1 MTLNVTDLTKLLVK
15 KQSKYCPTVPFT
27 KQLAFSMITKK
38 EALFGGS
45 LGGGKSEAVLQLAL
59 SYVHIPGFSCLIL
72 RKSVADLKLSGALL
86 NRMQDWM
93 APWIA
98 SKEVRY
104 AASEHKFVFK
114 TYHPVTGERCKDA
127 YIQFGYIGES
137 NARTRYQ
144 GAEFNLCVHGD
155 TLVVMGD
162 GSHKKIEEIKVGD
175 FVSTLN
181 GPRRVSRTH
190 RVKKEAV
197 ALLTK
202 HGYQIQ
208 GATHRVLASPSQ
220 KGGDTS
226 KLSSFDDKLSS
237 QTLDSNYGSSTHLDS
252 QCQDLLHK
260 HEPEKLFPGPS
271 LTETNECILY
281 TNLDTCS
288 EEFDR
293 GHQGLLLL
301 DSHFCT
307 SSKQQTLVSSEWV
320 SFQNR
325 RENVDDLLKL
335 QDTDYQEDYSTYLHQ
350 YGELQSNLGLGLQE
364 LSPSLGCVKLS
375 FFSLQDTASVS
386 NHLQTTKCYH
396 PYTCDEIGQFDLQK
410 SSSLLVPL
418 NCDLDLCDI
427 TVEGESHYM
436 TVCDSVNTPINSNC
450 IFDEVCQHTES
461 DYTYLFTRL
470 RKCIC
475 PTHQAKDEKGN
486 PIYFDD
492 CQECQWAKLV
502 PTIMR
507 ATCNPEGI
515 GFAWVKKRFKIQPNM
530 SQSEADDL
538 GVRVKWIGKDPE
550 RPFLPSTFLDNPHLD
565 HKTYGEELKKNL
577 TDEMYEAL
585 VLGSWGVVPNAR
597 FKKKWKRVYSQNSQ
611 LLFLGRNTNGPFIDP
626 RNDYQK
632 IFLTVDT
639 ATTAAEGPGDVDMFP
654 TSVKNP
660 SWTVICAW
668 GLTKC
673 FNLIWL
679 DMYREREEIPDV
691 VAALKRMYE
700 TWNPSEAIVEENGV
714 GKGVSQFASR
724 MGMNIVGL
732 HKERDKVENAT
743 EAILQMKAG
752 RIWLPEYADW
762 LEEAES
768 EIFTWQGHPKE
779 TDDIVDNL
787 AHAVNHVDWT
797 KASDHLNT
805 MVAAPLVV
813 STDRLPAAF
822 TSKFRYKTF

>member
-1 MTLNVTDLTKLLVK
+1 MSLNVDDLTKLLVK
-15 KQSKYCPTVPFT
+15 KQSKYCPTAPFA
-27 KQLAFSMITKK
+27 KQLAFSLITKK

-45 LGGGKSEAVLQLAL
+45 LGSGKSEAVLQLAL

-72 RKSVADLKLSGALL
+72 RKTLADLKLSGALL
-86 NRMQDWM
+86 NRMQEWM

-104 AASEHKFVFK
+104 IASEHKFVFQ
-114 TYHPVTGERCKDA
+114 TFHPVTGKRCKDA

-144 GAEFNLCVHGD
+144 GAEFNLV
-155 TLVVMGD
+155 
-162 GSHKKIEEIKVGD
+162 
-175 FVSTLN
+175 F
-181 GPRRVSRTH
+181 
-190 RVKKEAV
+190 
-197 ALLTK
+197 
-202 HGYQIQ
+202 
-208 GATHRVLASPSQ
+208 
-220 KGGDTS
+220 
-226 KLSSFDDKLSS
+226 
-237 QTLDSNYGSSTHLDS
+237 
-252 QCQDLLHK
+252 
-260 HEPEKLFPGPS
+260 
-271 LTETNECILY
+271 
-281 TNLDTCS
+281 
-288 EEFDR
+288 
-293 GHQGLLLL
+293 
-301 DSHFCT
+301 
-307 SSKQQTLVSSEWV
+307 
-320 SFQNR
+320 
-325 RENVDDLLKL
+325 
-335 QDTDYQEDYSTYLHQ
+335 
-350 YGELQSNLGLGLQE
+350 
-364 LSPSLGCVKLS
+364 
-375 FFSLQDTASVS
+375 
-386 NHLQTTKCYH
+386 
-396 PYTCDEIGQFDLQK
+396 
-410 SSSLLVPL
+410 
-418 NCDLDLCDI
+418 
-427 TVEGESHYM
+427 
-436 TVCDSVNTPINSNC
+436 
-450 IFDEVCQHTES
+450 FDELTQHAEA
-461 DYTYLFTRL
+461 DYIYLFTRL

-475 PTHQAKDEKGN
+475 PTHQARDKSGN

-492 CQECQWAKLV
+492 CQECQWAKQV
-502 PTIMR
+502 PTMMR
-507 ATCNPEGI
+507 ATCNPDGI
-515 GFAWVKKRFKIQPNM
+515 GFAWVKERFKIQPNM

-550 RPFLPSTFLDNPHLD
+550 RPFLPSTFLDNPYLN
-565 HKTYGEELKKNL
+565 HKEYGDNLKESL

-632 IFLTVDT
+632 IFLSVDT

-797 KASDHLNT
+797 KASNHLNT
-805 MVAAPLVV
+805 MVVAPLVV
-813 STDRLPAAF
+813 SADRLPAAF
-822 TSKFRYKTF
+822 TSKFMYKTF